1 VSRSGLCRAELAKR
15 DLERDAYSVGAITV
29 HCPRCASPR
38 GARCSSE
45 ERDVDWCPE
54 RVQLARDVRWLR
66 ERAETWG
73 RVTLLYAA
81 DALAEG
87 RDS

>member
-29 HCPRCASPR
+29 HCPRCASVP
-38 GARCSSE
+38 GARCSSD
-45 ERDVDWCPE
+45 ERDGWCPE

-66 ERAETWG
+66 ERAEATN
-73 RVTLLYAA
+73 RPSLVFAA
-81 DALAEG
+81 LDLAKGE
-87 RDS
+87 DP